1 MGVLK
6 CTSGSSRSPGG
17 PLKSWNMASDSN
29 TTHFLP
35 LYVQVKQLLV
45 KRLIDNVWTPGMSLP
60 SENQLAAELNVSQG
74 TVRKALDEMAAERLV
89 VRRQGRGTFVAEHT
103 QDKTLFH
110 FFRLVD
116 LDDQRQLPESEL
128 LKVENGV
135 ANELEVQRL
144 GLKPDEQVTRVM
156 RLRKLDNKPV
166 IAETLSVPQALFPNL
181 ADKQPLPNSFY
192 SLYQRDY
199 GLSVVK
205 AVERVSAVMATADEV
220 AQLQI
225 EAETPLLQ
233 IERTAFA
240 LDGRAIELRVSRC
253 HTEQHRYLVELT

>member
-1 MGVLK
+1 
-6 CTSGSSRSPGG
+6 
-17 PLKSWNMASDSN
+17 MASDNN

-60 SENQLAAELNVSQG
+60 SENQLAAELKVSQG

-103 QDKTLFH
+103 QDKALFH

-116 LDDQRQLPESEL
+116 LEDQRQLPESEL
-128 LKVENGV
+128 LHVENAP
-135 ANELEVQRL
+135 ANALERERL
-144 GLKPDEQVTRVM
+144 GLSADDQVLRVV
-156 RLRKLDNKPV
+156 RVRKLDNQPV
-166 IAETLSVPQALFPNL
+166 IHEILAVPQSLFPGL

-205 AVERVSAVMATADEV
+205 AVERVSAVLATESAVNHLQVE
-220 AQLQI
+220 AQ
-225 EAETPLLQ
+225 TPLLQ
-233 IERTAFA
+233 IERTAYA
-240 LDGRAIELRVSRC
+240 LDGRAIELRVSLC
-253 HTEQHRYLVELT
+253 NTAHHRYLVELT